1 MQQNYTIP
9 QPSGSSSAPNETPP
23 PQVTSDN
30 RDGWRS
36 IFSTVSILIAAPLL
50 ALVLTAFVFQSYEV
64 EGQSME
70 TTLQDQDRLIVL
82 KIPRTIARVTG
93 HSYIPKRGEIVIFT
107 KHGISEFGDNQEDKQ
122 LIKRVIGLP
131 GERVVVKDGTITVY
145 NKEQPEGF
153 NPDTE
158 GGYGKTPRVTPLN
171 VDLVVP
177 EGQLFV
183 CGDNRTNS
191 LDSRTFGTISADDL
205 VGDLVFRLLP
215 INKANSF

>member
-9 QPSGSSSAPNETPP
+9 QPADSSPAPSDPLS
-23 PQVTSDN
+23 PQISPDN

-36 IFSTVSILIAAPLL
+36 ILSTLSILIAAPLL
-50 ALVLTAFVFQSYEV
+50 ALILTAFVFQSYEV

-82 KIPRTIARVTG
+82 KVPRTFARITG
-93 HSYIPKRGEIVIFT
+93 HPYIPKRGEIVIFT
-107 KHGISEFGDNQEDKQ
+107 KHGISEFGESGADKQ

-131 GERVVVKDGTITVY
+131 GERVVVKDGAITVY
-145 NKEQPEGF
+145 NKEHPEGF

-158 GGYGKTPRVTPLN
+158 GGYGRIPRLTPIN
-171 VDLVVP
+171 IDLVVP
-177 EGQLFV
+177 QEQLFV

-191 LDSRTFGTISADDL
+191 LDSRTFGPISADDL

-215 INKANSF
+215 INKAKVF